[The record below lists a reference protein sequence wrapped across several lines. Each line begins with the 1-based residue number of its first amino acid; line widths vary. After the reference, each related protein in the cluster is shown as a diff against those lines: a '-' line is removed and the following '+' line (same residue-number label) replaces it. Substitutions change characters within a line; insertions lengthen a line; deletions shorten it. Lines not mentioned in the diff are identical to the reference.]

1 LSNVVYT
8 GKIRYKDEVHA
19 GEHSAIIDAESFDRV
34 QALLR
39 RNGRTGGAQVRNQFG
54 ALLKGILR
62 CAYCGC
68 AMTPTHSVKNKTKRY
83 RYYVCGAAQKRGWDK
98 CPSKSVPAAEIEQF
112 VVDRI
117 KCVGKDPA
125 LLQATIARARDQD
138 EARLEE
144 LEAERRL
151 IDRDLARLADE
162 ERQLARLLAG
172 HDDADRLARLAEAL
186 ERIRQA
192 EARLAHVVEQVAQLR
207 REWLDENELTA
218 VLSAFDPVW
227 ESLTPAEQARVVRL
241 LVARV
246 DYDVSR
252 GKIAITFEP
261 AGIQTLA
268 DELAQQRAKE
278 ISA

>member
-1 LSNVVYT
+1 
-8 GKIRYKDEVHA
+8 
-19 GEHSAIIDAESFDRV
+19 
-34 QALLR
+34 
-39 RNGRTGGAQVRNQFG
+39 
-54 ALLKGILR
+54 
-62 CAYCGC
+62 
-68 AMTPTHSVKNKTKRY
+68 MTPTHSVKNKTKRY

-98 CPSKSVPAAEIEQF
+98 CPSKSIPAAEIEQF

-162 ERQLARLLAG
+162 ERQLAQPLAG

-192 EARLAHVVEQVAQLR
+192 EACLAHVCEREAQLR

-241 LVARV
+241 LIARV
-246 DYDVSR
+246 DYDVSK
-252 GKIAITFEP
+252 GKIAIAFEP
-261 AGIQTLA
+261 TGIQTLA
-268 DELAQQRAKE
+268 DELAQQFAKE
-278 ISA
+278 MSA